1 MIRQKKKGTKRYKV
15 EDRWKWYRHCK
26 VVISEVALDSGI
38 IKLKQGK
45 GKKVAQV
52 ITNLT
57 KLCRTKIEQ
66 KGKITRANKW

>member
-1 MIRQKKKGTKRYKV
+1 MVIRQKKNGTKRYKV

-45 GKKVAQV
+45 GKKVVQV

-57 KLCRTKIEQ
+57 K
-66 KGKITRANKW
+66 

>member
-1 MIRQKKKGTKRYKV
+1 M
-15 EDRWKWYRHCK
+15 
-26 VVISEVALDSGI
+26 SEVALDSGI

-57 KLCRTKIEQ
+57 KYCRTKLEQ

>member
-1 MIRQKKKGTKRYKV
+1 MVYIEVLKSGLHRGPERYKVEVYRGPKRYKV

-45 GKKVAQV
+45 GKKVVQV

-57 KLCRTKIEQ
+57 K
-66 KGKITRANKW
+66 